1 MTHSRDTT
9 FAGDPVT
16 HPKDGGRNL
25 PSRSPVR
32 RKLLLAAGLVLVL
45 GVGAFATW
53 AVRATPHVRNRVV
66 DALNERFASEV
77 GLESL
82 DVSVWPRPSVGGT
95 GLTLRHNAR
104 TDVPPLITIDRF
116 DASAGVMG
124 LVRKPLHLGTVRL
137 EGLDIQVPPGGLNP
151 GGKPDDDAH
160 VAHAERPSPILIDR
174 IESRSARL
182 QIVSKRPGRLPRTF
196 EIHDLVMRDF
206 GVPEGARFEAGLT
219 NPVPRGRVETSGVF
233 GPWHADEP
241 GLTPLRGEY
250 AFKAADLD
258 AIKGISG
265 ILSSI
270 GSYTGVLERITVE
283 GQTETPDFSIDLAGQ
298 PVPLTTKFTALVDGT
313 NGDTYLE
320 RVEARL
326 NNSTILASGSVVRTE
341 DVKGR
346 HISLDVRLDGAR
358 LEDLMQLAV
367 KATRPPLTGRIDLTT
382 KFVLPAGEGD
392 VIERLQLDG
401 QFELAQARFTN
412 LNVQRRIT
420 TLSRRGRGEENDEG
434 AEGERVVSNLRGRF
448 VMRDA
453 RLTFSALTFS
463 VPGSTVELRGTY
475 DMRGGTIN
483 FIGNLLTD
491 ASLADMTSGWK
502 SLVARVAQPFFRRP
516 GGGSRLPIKISG
528 PREKPEFGLDMSRIG
543 RRG

>member
-1 MTHSRDTT
+1 MN
-9 FAGDPVT
+9 
-16 HPKDGGRNL
+16 GGRNL

-32 RKLLLAAGLVLVL
+32 RKVLLTAGLLLV
-45 GVGAFATW
+45 VGASGFAVW
-53 AVRATPHVRNRVV
+53 AVRATPHVRDRVV
-66 DALNERFASEV
+66 EALNERFASEV

-82 DVSVWPRPSVGGT
+82 DVSVWPRPGVGGT

-124 LVRKPLHLGTVRL
+124 LLRTPLHLGTVL
-137 EGLDIQVPPGGLNP
+137 LQGLDIQVPPGGLNP
-151 GGKPDDDAH
+151 GGKPGEDAH
-160 VAHAERPSPILIDR
+160 VPHPERPSPILIDR

-182 QIVSKRPGRLPRTF
+182 QIVSKRPGRLPRIF

-206 GVPEGARFEAGLT
+206 GVPEGSRFEAGLT

-241 GLTPLRGEY
+241 GLTPLKGEY
-250 AFKAADLD
+250 VFKHADLD

-270 GSYTGVLERITVE
+270 GSYSGVLERITVE

-298 PVPLTTKFTALVDGT
+298 PVPLSTKFTALVDGT
-313 NGDTYLE
+313 NGDTFLE

-326 NNSTILASGSVVRTE
+326 NNSIILARGSVVRTE

-346 HISLDVRLDGAR
+346 HVSLDITLDEAR

-367 KATRPPLTGRIDLTT
+367 KSRRPPLTGRMDLTT
-382 KFVLPAGEGD
+382 KFVLPAGEDD

-401 QFELAQARFTN
+401 RFELEQARFTN

-434 AEGERVVSNLRGRF
+434 AEGERVVSNMRGRF
-448 VMRDA
+448 VMRNA
-453 RLTFSALTFS
+453 RLTFSALTFA
-463 VPGSTVELRGTY
+463 VPGSTVELSGSY
-475 DMRGGTIN
+475 DMRAGTID
-483 FIGNLLTD
+483 FVGNLLTD

-502 SLVARVAQPFFRRP
+502 SLVARVAQPFFSRP
-516 GGGSRLPIKISG
+516 GGGSRLPIRISG
-528 PREKPEFGLDMSRIG
+528 PREKPAFGLDMSRVG